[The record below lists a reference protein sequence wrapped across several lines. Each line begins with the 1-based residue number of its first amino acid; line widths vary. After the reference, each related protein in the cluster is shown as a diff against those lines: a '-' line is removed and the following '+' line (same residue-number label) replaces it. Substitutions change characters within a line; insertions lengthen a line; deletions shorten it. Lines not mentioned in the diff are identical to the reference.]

1 MTNGKL
7 RDQERKDREEKE
19 RHEKEK
25 AKALERET
33 EVKRQ
38 DALEKA
44 RIDAEIKCN
53 GGNQGLEDDEDIGL
67 FLSQQVDHHELKELT
82 NVSDDA
88 DEGVSVTDKVGTGGD
103 QASIS
108 QSEVSKIF
116 GKGASD
122 LRFEP
127 GKSST
132 PTRDDFKRNN
142 SVGSTGSLDS
152 DKDSSKKLRLDLSPS
167 SNSPEAADEMAE
179 DSGGS
184 KPLPNLPDDDISE
197 IKIVSGD

>member
-1 MTNGKL
+1 M
-7 RDQERKDREEKE
+7 
-19 RHEKEK
+19 
-25 AKALERET
+25 
-33 EVKRQ
+33 
-38 DALEKA
+38 
-44 RIDAEIKCN
+44 
-53 GGNQGLEDDEDIGL
+53 
-67 FLSQQVDHHELKELT
+67 
-82 NVSDDA
+82 
-88 DEGVSVTDKVGTGGD
+88 
-103 QASIS
+103 
-108 QSEVSKIF
+108 SKIF

-197 IKIVSGD
+197 IKIVSGDSAGGFLSVSLPTEGGGDDGDPPQRGVNVKAGSEHGMSSRSGEDSSVPSS